1 MKKKFSIKIV
11 YLIFIIFYS
20 SSIAAFSASVQIITK
35 VNNEI
40 ITNVDVI
47 IEARYLSALNKDL
60 KKLNKIDLENIAKES
75 LIKEKI
81 KFSEIKKNYKF
92 DEFNDDK
99 LINSVLSNFYNLL
112 NIENLD
118 SFKKYLV
125 ENNLEF
131 NDIKKKIKIELLW
144 NKLVARLY
152 SNQVYVDK
160 EKIKKDIEEKKLN
173 IKKSIQYDLS
183 EIIFE
188 IKDGQKLED
197 VYNEIL
203 NSINEV
209 GFNSTAN
216 KFSISDSAKIGG
228 QIGSINK
235 NQLSQIISDKLSE
248 ISVSEITKPIKV
260 GAGYL
265 ILKINDIQEN
275 ESLVDEKQLFKQ
287 LVNSERQRQFNQ
299 YSLIFYNKV
308 KLNTVYND

>member
-1 MKKKFSIKIV
+1 M
-11 YLIFIIFYS
+11 
-20 SSIAAFSASVQIITK
+20 
-35 VNNEI
+35 
-40 ITNVDVI
+40 
-47 IEARYLSALNKDL
+47 
-60 KKLNKIDLENIAKES
+60 
-75 LIKEKI
+75 
-81 KFSEIKKNYKF
+81 
-92 DEFNDDK
+92 
-99 LINSVLSNFYNLL
+99 L
-112 NIENLD
+112 NIEDLD